1 MNARIWAVALAGTL
15 LAGMAYAQSG
25 DSGEYR
31 CRQRMSLCSSQMMD
45 VENIMQRQPTAA
57 GPATVAPS
65 TTPSGG
71 AWVDHRYKGDSKRF

>member
-15 LAGMAYAQSG
+15 LAGMAYAQS
-25 DSGEYR
+25 DSGENR
-31 CRQRMSLCSSQMMD
+31 CRQRMAMCSSQLME

-57 GPATVAPS
+57 GPAAVAPS